1 MDKKHT
7 CDFCNKTYAS
17 ASSKS
22 THIKKF
28 HKNTEEKEIS
38 VEKVIEEIPI
48 EKEIPVEKKKVQKN
62 KIKVEEKVK
71 PVEKVIEEISIETL
85 NLMYTNEPY
94 DTDCQL
100 IKKIDDVN
108 EIPVEEKKKQKKKIK
123 VEEKVQ
129 PLEEKIEPVE
139 EKKIKIKKSK
149 KIIPKFE
156 QCDDCE
162 ECFDNRE
169 ELFFHIVRN
178 HKTEDIYKV
187 FNSVSSD
194 PDITEE
200 DQELID
206 TVGELNEILN
216 EISETAINY
225 KKKVE
230 ENLKKDLKEDPETT
244 KELIYEHIKKKYGNK
259 ITEIMD
265 ESYTIIK
272 QIARNF
278 YQRKLDDFVNGGLI
292 YNL

>member
-28 HKNTEEKEIS
+28 HKNTEEKEIP
-38 VEKVIEEIPI
+38 VEKVIEV
-48 EKEIPVEKKKVQKN
+48 EKEIPVEK
-62 KIKVEEKVK
+62 
-71 PVEKVIEEISIETL
+71 VIE
-85 NLMYTNEPY
+85 
-94 DTDCQL
+94 
-100 IKKIDDVN
+100 V
-108 EIPVEEKKKQKKKIK
+108 EKKKTQKKKIK

-129 PLEEKIEPVE
+129 PVEEKKIIVEEKVQPVE
-139 EKKIKIKKSK
+139 EKKIKIKKVK
-149 KIIPKFE
+149 KIIPKNE

-194 PDITEE
+194 PNITEE

-244 KELIYEHIKKKYGNK
+244 KELIYNHIKMKYGNK

-278 YQRKLDDFVNGGLI
+278 YQRKLDEFVIGGLI
-292 YNL
+292 YTL

>member
-28 HKNTEEKEIS
+28 HKNTEEKEIP

-48 EKEIPVEKKKVQKN
+48 EKEIPVEKKK
-62 KIKVEEKVK
+62 
-71 PVEKVIEEISIETL
+71 T
-85 NLMYTNEPY
+85 
-94 DTDCQL
+94 
-100 IKKIDDVN
+100 
-108 EIPVEEKKKQKKKIK
+108 QKKKIK

-129 PLEEKIEPVE
+129 PVEEKIEPVE

-149 KIIPKFE
+149 KIILKNE
-156 QCDDCE
+156 TCDDCE

-194 PDITEE
+194 PNITEE

-244 KELIYEHIKKKYGNK
+244 KELIYNHIKLKYGNK

-265 ESYTIIK
+265 ESYAIIK

-278 YQRKLDDFVNGGLI
+278 YQRKLDEFVIGGLI
-292 YNL
+292 YTL

>member
-1 MDKKHT
+1 V
-7 CDFCNKTYAS
+7 
-17 ASSKS
+17 
-22 THIKKF
+22 
-28 HKNTEEKEIS
+28 EEKVS
-38 VEKVIEEIPI
+38 VEE
-48 EKEIPVEKKKVQKN
+48 N
-62 KIKVEEKVK
+62 KIKVEEKV
-71 PVEKVIEEISIETL
+71 S
-85 NLMYTNEPY
+85 
-94 DTDCQL
+94 
-100 IKKIDDVN
+100 
-108 EIPVEEKKKQKKKIK
+108 VEENKIK
-123 VEEKVQ
+123 VEEKV
-129 PLEEKIEPVE
+129 PVE

>member
-28 HKNTEEKEIS
+28 HKNTEEKEIP
-38 VEKVIEEIPI
+38 VEKVIEV
-48 EKEIPVEKKKVQKN
+48 EKEIPVEKKK
-62 KIKVEEKVK
+62 
-71 PVEKVIEEISIETL
+71 T
-85 NLMYTNEPY
+85 
-94 DTDCQL
+94 
-100 IKKIDDVN
+100 
-108 EIPVEEKKKQKKKIK
+108 QKKKIK
-123 VEEKVQ
+123 VEEKKIIV
-129 PLEEKIEPVE
+129 EEKVQPVE
-139 EKKIKIKKSK
+139 EKKIKIKKVK
-149 KIIPKFE
+149 KIIPKNE
-156 QCDDCE
+156 TCEDCD
-162 ECFDNRE
+162 ECFYNRE

-194 PDITEE
+194 PNITEE

-244 KELIYEHIKKKYGNK
+244 KELIYNHIKLKYGNK

-278 YQRKLDDFVNGGLI
+278 YQRKLDEFVTGGLI
-292 YNL
+292 YTL

>member
-7 CDFCNKTYAS
+7 CDFCNNTYAS

-28 HKNTEEKEIS
+28 HKNIEEKE
-38 VEKVIEEIPI
+38 KPI
-48 EKEIPVEKKKVQKN
+48 EKVEEIPVEKKKVQKK
-62 KIKVEEKVK
+62 KIKVQEKVQTVEEKV
-71 PVEKVIEEISIETL
+71 
-85 NLMYTNEPY
+85 
-94 DTDCQL
+94 
-100 IKKIDDVN
+100 
-108 EIPVEEKKKQKKKIK
+108 PVEENKNN
-123 VEEKVQ
+123 VEEKA
-129 PLEEKIEPVE
+129 PVE

-156 QCDDCE
+156 KCDDCE

-169 ELFFHIVRN
+169 ELFVHIVRN

-187 FNSVSSD
+187 FNFVSSD
-194 PDITEE
+194 PNITEE
-200 DQELID
+200 DQELINK
-206 TVGELNEILN
+206 VGKLYKILN

-244 KELIYEHIKKKYGNK
+244 KELIYNHIKMKYGNK

-265 ESYTIIK
+265 ERDIIME

-278 YQRKLDDFVNGGLI
+278 YQKKFDEFVIGGLI
-292 YNL
+292 YTL

>member
-28 HKNTEEKEIS
+28 HKNTEEKEIPI
-38 VEKVIEEIPI
+38 EKVIEEIPV
-48 EKEIPVEKKKVQKN
+48 EKVIPVEKKKVQKK

-71 PVEKVIEEISIETL
+71 PVEENKIKVEE
-85 NLMYTNEPY
+85 
-94 DTDCQL
+94 
-100 IKKIDDVN
+100 KV
-108 EIPVEEKKKQKKKIK
+108 PVEEKKIK
-123 VEEKVQ
+123 VEEKV
-129 PLEEKIEPVE
+129 PVE

-292 YNL
+292 YTL

>member
-28 HKNTEEKEIS
+28 HKNTVEKEIP
-38 VEKVIEEIPI
+38 VEKVIE
-48 EKEIPVEKKKVQKN
+48 EIPVEKKKVQKK
-62 KIKVEEKVK
+62 KIKVEEKVQ
-71 PVEKVIEEISIETL
+71 PVEKVIEEVPIETL
-85 NLMYTNEPY
+85 NLMSTNEPY

-108 EIPVEEKKKQKKKIK
+108 EIQVEEKKTQKKKIK

-129 PLEEKIEPVE
+129 PVE
-139 EKKIKIKKSK
+139 EKKIKIKKVK
-149 KIIPKFE
+149 KIIPKNE
-156 QCDDCE
+156 TCNDCD
-162 ECFDNRE
+162 ECFYNRE

-194 PDITEE
+194 PNITEE

-244 KELIYEHIKKKYGNK
+244 KELIYNHIKLKYGNK

-278 YQRKLDDFVNGGLI
+278 YQRKLDEFVTGGLI
-292 YNL
+292 YTL

>member
-28 HKNTEEKEIS
+28 HKNTEEKEIPI
-38 VEKVIEEIPI
+38 EKVIEEIPI
-48 EKEIPVEKKKVQKN
+48 EKEIPVEKKK
-62 KIKVEEKVK
+62 
-71 PVEKVIEEISIETL
+71 T
-85 NLMYTNEPY
+85 
-94 DTDCQL
+94 
-100 IKKIDDVN
+100 
-108 EIPVEEKKKQKKKIK
+108 QKKKIK
-123 VEEKVQ
+123 VEEKIQ
-129 PLEEKIEPVE
+129 PIEEKIEPVEEKKIKVEEKIQPIEEKIEPVE

-156 QCDDCE
+156 HCDDCE

-194 PDITEE
+194 PDIKEE

-206 TVGELNEILN
+206 TVGEINEIIN

-225 KKKVE
+225 KKKV
-230 ENLKKDLKEDPETT
+230 KE
-244 KELIYEHIKKKYGNK
+244 K
-259 ITEIMD
+259 
-265 ESYTIIK
+265 
-272 QIARNF
+272 
-278 YQRKLDDFVNGGLI
+278 
-292 YNL
+292 

>member
-28 HKNTEEKEIS
+28 HKNTEEKEIP
-38 VEKVIEEIPI
+38 VEKVIEEIP
-48 EKEIPVEKKKVQKN
+48 VEKKK
-62 KIKVEEKVK
+62 
-71 PVEKVIEEISIETL
+71 T
-85 NLMYTNEPY
+85 
-94 DTDCQL
+94 
-100 IKKIDDVN
+100 
-108 EIPVEEKKKQKKKIK
+108 QKKKIK

-129 PLEEKIEPVE
+129 PVEEKIEPVQVE
-139 EKKIKIKKSK
+139 EKKIKIKKVK
-149 KIIPKFE
+149 KIIPKNE
-156 QCDDCE
+156 QCDDCD
-162 ECFDNRE
+162 ECFYNRE

-194 PDITEE
+194 PNITEE

-244 KELIYEHIKKKYGNK
+244 KELIYNHIKLKYGNK

-278 YQRKLDDFVNGGLI
+278 YQRKLDEFVTGGLI
-292 YNL
+292 YTL